1 MDETEFWALV
11 DGTRL
16 AAGRDPDL
24 HAELLVERL
33 TGLDPEAVHDF
44 ARHFEARFS
53 RAHRWGLWGAAR
65 VLLDGADE
73 ETFENFRCWLMSQ
86 GRTIFEGA
94 LADPDAL
101 AELLPDFDKRT
112 EGEAE
117 EVGYAAFDAYE
128 QLTGVEL
135 PDLGLSDPGAGP
147 EGAPLDLA
155 DEEALATAYP
165 RLWARFGTRFGTR
178 WRARPGAR
186 HDESDARGLTGGPAP
201 V

>member
-53 RAHRWGLWGAAR
+53 RAYRWDLWGAAC
-65 VLLDGADE
+65 VLLNGAGDDA
-73 ETFENFRCWLMSQ
+73 FENFRCWLISQ
-86 GRTIFEGA
+86 GRTVFEGA

-101 AELLPDFDKRT
+101 AELLPDFDERT

-117 EVGYAAFDAYE
+117 EIGYAAFDAYE
-128 QLTGVEL
+128 HLTGVEL
-135 PDLGLSDPGAGP
+135 PDLGLGDPGVEPQGVP
-147 EGAPLDLA
+147 IDLE
-155 DEEALATAYP
+155 DEEALAAALP
-165 RLWARFGTRFGTR
+165 ELWARFGARR
-178 WRARPGAR
+178 RAADPQ
-186 HDESDARGLTGGPAP
+186 GLAGGPAQ